1 MTDFSHPSWSNAWVQ
16 LRNDVN
22 NLAWLFEEEKRIQ
35 RALWTGITT
44 VLLGA
49 PIDIIEEITR
59 AAGFGVAPNPP
70 TDDGKSAAAG
80 TLDEGAPSQ
89 G

>member
-49 PIDIIEEITR
+49 PIDIEEITR

-70 TDDGKSAAAG
+70 TNDGKSAAAG

>member
-49 PIDIIEEITR
+49 PIDIEEITR